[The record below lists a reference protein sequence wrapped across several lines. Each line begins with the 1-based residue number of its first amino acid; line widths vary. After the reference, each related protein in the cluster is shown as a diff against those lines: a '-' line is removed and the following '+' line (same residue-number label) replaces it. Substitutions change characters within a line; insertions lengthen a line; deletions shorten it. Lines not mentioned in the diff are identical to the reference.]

1 MQVTVT
7 PAIRTVSS
15 TVAVT
20 TTGLTT
26 KTTTQTVTNSAEL
39 PKRRLERHEIVDV
52 LLGRAIN
59 NNNGPKTIKP
69 TSIPAYAS
77 SCASSAAYESACSCI
92 GVTPTTITAP
102 TPSTTQVVQI
112 VETATVAVIQ
122 NPTKYVNGSSLL
134 GNSTNGKFGNLTASF
149 LNVTGS
155 GSNSSLSTPLTSSS
169 SLISGGSTASTDK
182 HKLKRPSAVEHTSSA
197 GSGVDAG
204 TITAPGTLSSSFIL
218 NSTTSLNTAAGPSAV
233 SNSTT
238 GIGKFL
244 KSTSTTARASIT
256 SGTGLQS
263 GSTGIINALRN
274 ITAAANITA
283 SPARLSNTTA
293 PVPFMNITNTSSSKL
308 NNTTLAPFLNST
320 RILPLINGTNAT
332 TVRFANTSTTATL
345 PPTSTPSA
353 VCSTLT
359 NPPFHIRVSQP
370 NGLFNGWFLQISGTG
385 VLFTPS
391 SSLASLFTFSSS
403 PSSNSSTA
411 QQHQHLCSIPLSNN
425 DGAPIP
431 TPADNSTAATAAPV
445 VAIAESRPDSPGSAV
460 YFVEPRVLEDMDN
473 DRQGWYAPLE
483 CDPSGASERS
493 NTAST
498 LSCAQGDKKKYWVG
512 CGLGL
517 DITSDGD
524 GTAVIDGWNC
534 TGVGLTIEYT
544 DS

>member
-1 MQVTVT
+1 M
-7 PAIRTVSS
+7 
-15 TVAVT
+15 T
-20 TTGLTT
+20 TELTT
-26 KTTTQTVTNSAEL
+26 KTTTQTVAKSAE
-39 PKRRLERHEIVDV
+39 PSKRWLERHEIVDV

-59 NNNGPKTIKP
+59 NNNGLKTIKP
-69 TSIPAYAS
+69 TS
-77 SCASSAAYESACSCI
+77 
-92 GVTPTTITAP
+92 
-102 TPSTTQVVQI
+102 
-112 VETATVAVIQ
+112 
-122 NPTKYVNGSSLL
+122 
-134 GNSTNGKFGNLTASF
+134 
-149 LNVTGS
+149 
-155 GSNSSLSTPLTSSS
+155 
-169 SLISGGSTASTDK
+169 LISSGSTASTDK

-204 TITAPGTLSSSFIL
+204 TITAPGTLSPSFIL
-218 NSTTSLNTAAGPSAV
+218 NSTASLNTAAGPSAV
-233 SNSTT
+233 SNSKT

-244 KSTSTTARASIT
+244 DSTSTTARASIT

-293 PVPFMNITNTSSSKL
+293 PVPFMNITNTSPPKL
-308 NNTTLAPFLNST
+308 NNTTLTPFLNST
-320 RILPLINGTNAT
+320 RILPLINGTNT
-332 TVRFANTSTTATL
+332 TT
-345 PPTSTPSA
+345 
-353 VCSTLT
+353 
-359 NPPFHIRVSQP
+359 P

-431 TPADNSTAATAAPV
+431 TPADNSTAATSAL

-493 NTAST
+493 NTIST
-498 LSCAQGDKKKYWVG
+498 LSCAQGDKEYWVG